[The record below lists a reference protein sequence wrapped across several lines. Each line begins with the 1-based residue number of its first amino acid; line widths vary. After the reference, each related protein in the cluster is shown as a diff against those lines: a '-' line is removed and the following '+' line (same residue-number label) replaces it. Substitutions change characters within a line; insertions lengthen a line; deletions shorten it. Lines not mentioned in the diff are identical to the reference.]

1 MVNGFIHSLLYFLK
15 MGIFLKFCIYEI
27 SHRKTNT
34 LCFHLY
40 MDSKKQNKQI
50 LQNRNGLT
58 DTENKLGYQK
68 GRE

>member
-1 MVNGFIHSLLYFLK
+1 ML
-15 MGIFLKFCIYEI
+15 CEA
-27 SHRKTNT
+27 SHRKTNA

-58 DTENKLGYQK
+58 DTENKLGNQK
-68 GRE
+68 GLGETHKGD

>member
-1 MVNGFIHSLLYFLK
+1 MYNLALNFATTWINLQSIML
-15 MGIFLKFCIYEI
+15 CEI

>member
-1 MVNGFIHSLLYFLK
+1 ML
-15 MGIFLKFCIYEI
+15 CEI

-58 DTENKLGYQK
+58 DTENKAVVTSGEKDGERQHG
-68 GRE
+68 GRRLRGTNY